1 MMGDQSQSKREDVE
15 HIKDFLLADLDGNG
29 EVGTVELVGQAA
41 GRAIRLAIPERGI
54 ADARQLVRHR
64 AGRLVVI
71 GALLHRQPP
80 TAQAIKGLAGL
91 SGHAGR
97 PQHGPGAMGEPVSYT
112 HLPLQNATYNCL

>member
-71 GALLHRQPP
+71 GALLHRQPDVYKRQSSRRK
-80 TAQAIKGLAGL
+80 TSLWEY
-91 SGHAGR
+91 R
-97 PQHGPGAMGEPVSYT
+97 EC
-112 HLPLQNATYNCL
+112 ATKRSNCCTSA